1 MSRNTV
7 LLTMMAA
14 LLTATESRAASRMIL
29 PVTSE
34 GGFAD
39 IVEKALPG
47 VARVIAGAG
56 EGSAVV
62 ISADGY
68 LLTNRHVVAGAP
80 KITVQ
85 LSDERQLP
93 AQVVAADGPTDL
105 AVLKVEAADLQ
116 PVPFG
121 DSSRVRIG
129 DYALAI
135 GNPFGVGTTVTL
147 GIVSAKGEG
156 DYIQTDAA
164 INPGNSGGPLLNI
177 RGELIGINT
186 AIISASGG
194 SNGVGF
200 ALPSNLARAVSGELT
215 GTGHVTRGY
224 LGAAFQPVTDTL
236 REALGV
242 NRGGALVTDI
252 APGSPAANAGLLK
265 GDVLVAINGRML
277 RDFRR
282 LQLQAAQAKPNTE
295 MRMTVARQDTEVTLT
310 VMLGERPESGSPAA
324 AVAEDILPGAA
335 ISEAGANGPVVAG
348 VDPQGASAEAGLR
361 AGDVIVAVNRKS
373 VANTTALRE
382 GLSAS
387 LGKPVLL
394 EISREGSTFF
404 FALAR

>member
-14 LLTATESRAASRMIL
+14 VLTAAESRAASRVIL
-29 PVTSE
+29 PMTSE

-39 IVEKALPG
+39 IVEKTLPG

-80 KITVQ
+80 KVSVQ

-93 AQVVAADGPTDL
+93 AKVVAADGPTDL

-186 AIISASGG
+186 AIISTSGG

-200 ALPSNLARAVSGELT
+200 ALPSNLARAVSGELI

-252 APGSPAANAGLLK
+252 APGSPAANAGLQK
-265 GDVLVAINGRML
+265 GDVLVAINGRVL

-310 VMLGERPESGSPAA
+310 VVLGERPESNSPAE

-335 ISEAGANGPVVAG
+335 ISEAGAEGPVVAG

-361 AGDVIVAVNRKS
+361 AGDVIVSVNRKS
-373 VANTTALRE
+373 VANATALRE

-387 LGKPVLL
+387 VGKPVLL

>member
-1 MSRNTV
+1 MI
-7 LLTMMAA
+7 AA
-14 LLTATESRAASRMIL
+14 VLTATESRAASRVML
-29 PVTSE
+29 PMTSE

-39 IVEKALPG
+39 IVEKTLPG

-80 KITVQ
+80 KVSIQ

-93 AQVVAADGPTDL
+93 ATVVAADGPTDL

-186 AIISASGG
+186 AIISTSGG

-200 ALPSNLARAVSGELT
+200 ALPSNLARAVSGELI

-265 GDVLVAINGRML
+265 GDVLVAINGRVL
-277 RDFRR
+277 RNFRR

-310 VMLGERPESGSPAA
+310 VVLGERPESNSAAA

-335 ISEAGANGPVVAG
+335 ISEAGAEGPVVAG

-361 AGDVIVAVNRKS
+361 AGDVIVSVNRKS
-373 VANTTALRE
+373 VANATALRE

-387 LGKPVLL
+387 VGKPVLL